1 MRVLV
6 TRPQPDA
13 QATAARLREAG
24 HGAVVDPMLTVEPL
38 PEARLPVGPFDAVTL
53 TSVNGARLLG
63 ARPELPALAG
73 LPLYAVGRRTAA
85 AAPAAFTEVHVAG
98 GDGAALGVLLR
109 ERLPAG
115 ARLLYIA
122 GEERAVD
129 IGAVLADAGISTELF
144 VIYRTVPAE
153 ALAPATVE
161 AVRAGRID
169 AAFHFSPRTAATL
182 AGRAEAAGLA
192 THFRHVEHL
201 CFSANVAKPLAAMGW
216 PTRIARAPTED
227 GLFDL
232 IGR

>member
-1 MRVLV
+1 M

-13 QATAARLREAG
+13 QATAERLHAAG
-24 HGAVVDPMLTVEPL
+24 HEAVVDSMLSVEAL
-38 PEARLPVGPFDAVTL
+38 PEALLPPGAFDAVTL

-85 AAPAAFTEVHVAG
+85 AAPKAFTEVHVAG
-98 GDGAALGVLLR
+98 GDGAALGALLR

-115 ARLLYIA
+115 ARLLYVA
-122 GEERAVD
+122 GEDRAVE
-129 IGAVLADAGISTELF
+129 IGEVLAADGISTELF

-169 AAFHFSPRTAATL
+169 AAFHFSPRTSATL
-182 AGRAEAAGLA
+182 AARAQAAGVASQL
-192 THFRHVEHL
+192 RHVEHL
-201 CFSANVAKPLAAMGW
+201 CFSANVAKPLAAAGW
-216 PTRIARAPTED
+216 PTRIAREPTED
-227 GLFDL
+227 GLFEL
-232 IGR
+232 LAR